1 MSNTSKRASPF
12 QSSIFVP
19 RSLKDDNCVIGDIV
33 GEYTCVWRTC
43 KGSLFAGSK
52 GVYFLGSFFLFERK
66 LVLGWDQIRQVQKV
80 DRGVEVVLVADDTVH
95 CFSGMPAPDRV
106 WTLLVSLHNDALL
119 DRRGRRRTPRG
130 TLKRRNS
137 DPWNSMVADDLFNDD
152 EDIAADTI
160 NNELLSK
167 TFSGSSQLLSSL
179 VHSSTATGGFMWNA
193 QEIESVAGEL
203 KLPPISCR

>member
-33 GEYTCVWRTC
+33 GEYACVWRTC

-137 DPWNSMVADDLFNDD
+137 DPWNSMVRSRPSYSSKSGSLLQGCRTF
-152 EDIAADTI
+152 
-160 NNELLSK
+160 LLSVRS
-167 TFSGSSQLLSSL
+167 TSPVLSPRRPRQFPFRSPL
-179 VHSSTATGGFMWNA
+179 
-193 QEIESVAGEL
+193 
-203 KLPPISCR
+203 